1 MNLRNELMG
10 ILAVWYREFKVFLR
24 EKSRI
29 VGSIVTPVLWLL
41 IFGGGLGSSVSI
53 SGLNYQAFI
62 YPGILTQSVLFSS
75 VFFGV
80 YIVWDRKIDF
90 LKEVLVAPIS
100 RTSIF
105 VGKVVGGATDS
116 LLQSLMLLILGWIFG
131 ATGVIPGLHLTL
143 VSFFGALFILFI
155 MTTSLVSIGL
165 IVGSQMESPEG
176 FQLISSFLIFP
187 LFFLSGALFPI
198 NNLPAWL
205 SPFTFLNPI
214 TYGVDALRNVVLG
227 SAQFGL
233 AHDLGI
239 VAIFAVAVVL
249 IGTYAFKKMKI

>member
-1 MNLRNELMG
+1 MNIKNELVG

-62 YPGILTQSVLFSS
+62 FPGILTQSVLFSS

-80 YIVWDRKIDF
+80 YIVWDRKVDF

-105 VGKVVGGATDS
+105 LGKVIGGTTDAI
-116 LLQSLMLLILGWIFG
+116 LQSFILLAIGWIFG
-131 ATGVIPGLHLTL
+131 QFGVIPGLHITPSSFLLALL
-143 VSFFGALFILFI
+143 VLFFTAAA
-155 MTTSLVSIGL
+155 LVSIGL
-165 IVGSQMESPEG
+165 IVGSRMERPEG

-198 NNLPAWL
+198 DNLPGWL
-205 SPFTFLNPI
+205 APFTFLNPI
-214 TYGVDALRNVVLG
+214 TYCIDALRNVILG
-227 SAQFGL
+227 SAQFSL
-233 AHDLGI
+233 AYDLGI
-239 VAIFAVAVVL
+239 MAIFTVVVIAV
-249 IGTYAFKKMKI
+249 GTYAFKKMKV

>member
-1 MNLRNELMG
+1 M
-10 ILAVWYREFKVFLR
+10 WYREFKVFLR

-41 IFGGGLGSSVSI
+41 IFGGGLGSSVFI

-62 YPGILTQSVLFSS
+62 FPGVLMQAVLFSS

-80 YIVWDRKIDF
+80 YIVWDRKVDF

-105 VGKVVGGATDS
+105 AGKVFGGTTDA
-116 LLQSLMLLILGWIFG
+116 LLQSLILLVIGWIFG
-131 ATGVIPGLHLTL
+131 ATGVIPGLHFTL
-143 VSFFGALFILFI
+143 ASFFFALLILFF

-165 IVGSQMESPEG
+165 IIGSQLESPEG
-176 FQLISSFLIFP
+176 FQLISSFLLFP

-198 NNLPAWL
+198 NNLPSWL
-205 SPFTFLNPI
+205 APFTFLNPV
-214 TYGVDALRNVVLG
+214 TYGVDALRNVILG
-227 SAQFGL
+227 VAQFNL
-233 AHDLGI
+233 AYDLGI
-239 VAIFAVAVVL
+239 MAIFTVVVIAVGVF
-249 IGTYAFKKMKI
+249 AFRRMKL